1 MISRH
6 HAKFDHRSAFN
17 QPFAAPDG
25 EAVAKPLGLMQSSR
39 FFRTSSNMRKQ
50 ALRADFL
57 MLITAMIWGSAFV
70 AQRVGMD
77 NIGPF
82 LFTGLRFALGAI
94 VLLPLFC
101 TKAEALLATSHSC
114 SVDCYSEASAWAS
127 PSL

>member
-82 LFTGLRFALGAI
+82 LFTGMRFALGAI
-94 VLLPLFC
+94 V
-101 TKAEALLATSHSC
+101 
-114 SVDCYSEASAWAS
+114 
-127 PSL
+127 